1 MRSSITLA
9 SYKESYVTYV
19 TTVTCRRANDRALT
33 TGHRWS
39 LGEADGGAPG
49 AEQPNE
55 HDRGKTPHNPAPGY
69 LWSTA
74 TPAARQRRPR
84 RDRRRARVA
93 ACELPCL
100 GCAIDAWCTYCD
112 RRLRR
117 VVGARPFRRSRCY
130 GRTAGLRVEC
140 ARTGGAGAGAGLGA
154 TLSRRNRGRRG
165 RGRLRE
171 GHLRQSRSDR
181 RRRLLCCRA
190 LSLLAS
196 AGDHAR
202 RTTPRLWAAQLRRA
216 IEADRFGIAAHVLSV
231 SGGCTPDQCGAFALL
246 HDASRVRANLAERPF
261 DALIKHYAAGWPPV
275 SNRPLVSNPP
285 PATTTGAPG
294 AAAKSGTNLYF
305 PSSSSIPPIN
315 IMTASRRDRHPTA
328 QPAQARL

>member
-1 MRSSITLA
+1 MTVARPPTTPHRVIYGVRRRLPPGSAGLAATVDALA
-9 SYKESYVTYV
+9 SLHASFHAWGVRLMHGALIATAVFAGWWALDRFVDRDVT
-19 TTVTCRRANDRALT
+19 AEQQALELSALELAARALV
-33 TGHRWS
+33 
-39 LGEADGGAPG
+39 PG
-49 AEQPNE
+49 SA
-55 HDRGKTPHNPAPGY
+55 
-69 LWSTA
+69 
-74 TPAARQRRPR
+74 
-84 RDRRRARVA
+84 
-93 ACELPCL
+93 LPCL
-100 GCAIDAWCTYCD
+100 DAIAGDVVEDACEK
-112 RRLRR
+112 
-117 VVGARPFRRSRCY
+117 AIFASPEA
-130 GRTAGLRVEC
+130 TAAAVSYV
-140 ARTGGAGAGAGLGA
+140 AA
-154 TLSRRNRGRRG
+154 
-165 RGRLRE
+165 
-171 GHLRQSRSDR
+171 Q
-181 RRRLLCCRA
+181 

-202 RTTPRLWAAQLRRA
+202 RTTPRLWAVQLRRA

-315 IMTASRRDRHPTA
+315 IMTAESAGSPPNSTARASAAVAPPRKPTPGTS
-328 QPAQARL
+328 QMRQQASPKTAPTH